1 MLARLGTW
9 KIMNELELQRLVDGE
24 GNDQWRASL
33 LTSLGEDASQ
43 WRELAM
49 RLLEDQRLKKHF
61 RSAERSAPVV
71 TVAKETSQRTS
82 KRDWSMGAFAASLLF
97 LMVGS
102 SAYYKS
108 LHPSSEATSS
118 VGATGGES
126 LASIDAQ
133 KKTGLPDSIFGQ
145 ESIQADIFPVD
156 AAPPS
161 PVPAGRVQWLASSGS
176 DEVLETPVYAVSQVA
191 PEMLLGEQAKRL
203 LRANS
208 QLNRQGW
215 NANFDTKIFEG
226 QMEDGR
232 RMIVPVNVVRVEPLG
247 Y

>member
-1 MLARLGTW
+1 
-9 KIMNELELQRLVDGE
+9 MNELELQRLVDGE
-24 GNDQWRASL
+24 GDDQWRASL

-61 RSAERSAPVV
+61 RSAGRSTPFV
-71 TVAKETSQRTS
+71 TVAKETPQRTG

-108 LHPSSEATSS
+108 LHPSSETISNMR
-118 VGATGGES
+118 ATGWEP
-126 LASIDAQ
+126 LASMETK
-133 KKTGLPDSIFGQ
+133 KKTGLPDSIDGQ
-145 ESIQADIFPVD
+145 ESIQAELVPVD
-156 AAPPS
+156 PAPPS
-161 PVPAGRVQWLASSGS
+161 PVPAGRVQWLASAGS
-176 DEVLETPVYAVSQVA
+176 DEVMETPVYAVSQVA
-191 PEMLLGEQAKRL
+191 PEMLVGEQAKRL

-215 NANFDTKIFEG
+215 NANFDTKIYEG

-232 RMIVPVNVVRVEPLG
+232 RMIFPVNVVRVEPLG

>member
-1 MLARLGTW
+1 
-9 KIMNELELQRLVDGE
+9 MNELELQRLVDGE
-24 GNDQWRASL
+24 GDDRWRASL
-33 LTSLGEDASQ
+33 LNSLGEDASQ

-49 RLLEDQRLKKHF
+49 RLLEDQRLRKHF

-71 TVAKETSQRTS
+71 TIAKKTSKRTG

-97 LMVGS
+97 LLVGS

-108 LHPSSEATSS
+108 LHPSSEPISS
-118 VGATGGES
+118 MRATGREP
-126 LASIDAQ
+126 LATMDTK
-133 KKTGLPDSIFGQ
+133 KKTDFPDSIYDQ
-145 ESIQADIFPVD
+145 ESIQADLVPVN
-156 AAPPS
+156 AVPPA

-176 DEVLETPVYAVSQVA
+176 DEVMETPVYAVSQVA
-191 PEMLLGEQAKRL
+191 PEMLLDEQAKRL

>member
-1 MLARLGTW
+1 
-9 KIMNELELQRLVDGE
+9 MNELELQRLIDGE
-24 GNDQWRASL
+24 GDDQWRASL
-33 LTSLGEDASQ
+33 LASIGEDSLQ
-43 WRELAM
+43 WRELAL
-49 RLLEDQRLKKHF
+49 RLLEDQQLKRLF
-61 RSAERSAPVV
+61 RSAQRSVPVV
-71 TVAKETSQRTS
+71 TIAKETSQPTG
-82 KRDWSMGAFAASLLF
+82 KRDWSMGVLAASILF
-97 LMVGS
+97 LVIGS

-108 LHPSSEATSS
+108 LRPSAESTSGL
-118 VGATGGES
+118 GAAPVQS
-126 LASIDAQ
+126 LANNA
-133 KKTGLPDSIFGQ
+133 TEHEAGLPD
-145 ESIQADIFPVD
+145 
-156 AAPPS
+156 

-176 DEVLETPVYAVSQVA
+176 DDVMETPVYAVSQVG

-215 NANFDTKIFEG
+215 NANFDTKIYEG